1 MQLRYAWQAASVG
14 DSEEISRLLNNG
26 VRVNAADYDGRTAL
40 VKIIKSVFNMPVMIH
55 ILSSM
60 RITT

>member
-26 VRVNAADYDGRTAL
+26 VRVNAADFYGRTAL
-40 VKIIKSVFNMPVMIH
+40 IKIIKSVFNMPLMIH

-60 RITT
+60 RITS